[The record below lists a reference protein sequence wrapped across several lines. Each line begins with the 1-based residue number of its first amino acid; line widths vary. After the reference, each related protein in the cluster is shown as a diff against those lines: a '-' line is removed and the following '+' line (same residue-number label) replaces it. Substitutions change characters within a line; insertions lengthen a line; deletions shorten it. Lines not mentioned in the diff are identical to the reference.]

1 MLKNKFLSVLFV
13 FSMFSVTACS
23 YLDYFDE
30 AIDDEEDSIISSA
43 EENINENKDITK
55 GEEKSTI
62 NENEAENTAPQENKE
77 NVEKNVKSGLVADTQ
92 NRKYD
97 DSFSLKDDTKQTKE
111 SKPAVI
117 KEASEK
123 YEEAKSSQS
132 SLSEEKIEPPKKN
145 ETLEEVRSLVEKNTK
160 DEDFPSYQAVYEE
173 TGNRFVND
181 DETVVIDSSGAS
193 SMHQSK
199 NYDDDDGETVY
210 VGTPGL
216 VYADNRGK
224 TITVFDIKGF
234 KPLSEI
240 NSVSSRQGVSM
251 LIASVQYLNGSA
263 YISDEEAYKIKE
275 AADAAISNNGY
286 LRVVGHSSA
295 RTKNL
300 DLNTHDKV
308 NFELS
313 QKRAKIVANAL
324 VKAGIDKDKI
334 FVGAVS
340 DAAPVYQEVM
350 PLGEAKNRRTEIFL
364 EY

>member
-30 AIDDEEDSIISSA
+30 AIDDDEDTVISSD
-43 EENINENKDITK
+43 EENINENKDIAK
-55 GEEKSTI
+55 KEEKASG
-62 NENEAENTAPQENKE
+62 NENEAENTAPQGNKE
-77 NVEKNVKSGLVADTQ
+77 NLEQNVKSGLVADTQ

-97 DSFSLKDDTKQTKE
+97 DSFVLKDDAKQAKE
-111 SKPAVI
+111 SNSEAI
-117 KEASEK
+117 KGVSEK
-123 YEEAKSSQS
+123 YEAAKSSQS

-145 ETLEEVRSLVEKNTK
+145 ETLEEVKSLVEKDTK
-160 DEDFPSYQAVYEE
+160 DADSSSYQAVYEE
-173 TGNRFVND
+173 PQNRVVND
-181 DETVVIDSSGAS
+181 DETIVIDSSGAS
-193 SMHQSK
+193 SMHQRK
-199 NYDDDDGETVY
+199 NYYDDGETVY

-224 TITVFDIKGF
+224 TITVFDVKGF

-263 YISDEEAYKIKE
+263 YISDEDAYKIKE

-340 DAAPVYQEVM
+340 DAAPIYQEYM